1 MPEGEPVVAI
11 ALLTERD
18 IERYGNNLSRC
29 YRIETSAEFDNLLH
43 MIDKA
48 DAALIARSRDR
59 TS

>member
-1 MPEGEPVVAI
+1 MAV

-29 YRIETSAEFDNLLH
+29 YRIDDSSEFDGLLR
-43 MIDKA
+43 MIDEA
-48 DAALIARSRDR
+48 DVALQARSRER

>member
-1 MPEGEPVVAI
+1 MPEGEPVVAV

-29 YRIETSAEFDNLLH
+29 YRIDDCSEFDDLLRR
-43 MIDKA
+43 IDKA
-48 DAALIARSRDR
+48 DAVIQAHTRER

>member
-1 MPEGEPVVAI
+1 MPEGEPVVAV

-29 YRIETSAEFDNLLH
+29 YRIDDSSEFDGLLR
-43 MIDKA
+43 MIDEA
-48 DAALIARSRDR
+48 DVALQARSRER

>member
-1 MPEGEPVVAI
+1 MAI

>member
-1 MPEGEPVVAI
+1 MAV

-29 YRIETSAEFDNLLH
+29 YRIDNSSEFDGLLR

-48 DAALIARSRDR
+48 DAAHLARTRER
-59 TS
+59 TA

>member
-1 MPEGEPVVAI
+1 MPEGEPVVAV

-18 IERYGNNLSRC
+18 IERYGNALSRC
-29 YRIETSAEFDNLLH
+29 YRIDDCSEFDSLLR

-48 DAALIARSRDR
+48 DAALEARTREH